1 MSADAE
7 DPFVLLLEQT
17 LLRGRIDAVYVGSDG
32 HDFQVVD
39 WKTANQPSDPTQLAI
54 YRLAWAQAQGVDP
67 ARVDAVFYH
76 VLSGE
81 VERTYRLLR
90 EEGYAAQMEH
100 HSPTSQYGQL
110 SRAREYDHLDV
121 AALQKIVAL
130 RQVIIISN
138 REVATE
144 LKAHGLTV
152 QIHEEG
158 RLDLG
163 VFQLLALSVQHEA
176 ILDSPLPQMTAWLVN
191 GKVLNPADS
200 FANNLL
206 PFAGVEML
214 LLPVT
219 APFLTELVVADFA
232 LKMRPRQILPVHD
245 GYLKPFFIQQ
255 RYENYGPYF
264 EKHGIVFHRLAE
276 PGDAITL
283 P

>member
-1 MSADAE
+1 MRITKYIHSCLLFELDGQQILF
-7 DPFVLLLEQT
+7 DPGKFSFIEGLVHPE
-17 LLRGRIDAVYVGSDG
+17 
-32 HDFQVVD
+32 
-39 WKTANQPSDPTQLAI
+39 
-54 YRLAWAQAQGVDP
+54 
-67 ARVDAVFYH
+67 VFKDVSVIIITH
-76 VLSGE
+76 N
-81 VERTYRLLR
+81 
-90 EEGYAAQMEH
+90 H
-100 HSPTSQYGQL
+100 P
-110 SRAREYDHLDV
+110 DHLDV

-163 VFQLLALSVQHEA
+163 VFQLLALPVQHEA